1 MAPDDPEVQRFLKRS
16 MTMRV
21 ATLSRGGVPHITP
34 LRFTADG
41 WTIHALPGA
50 TTPTVRH
57 IREHPS
63 VVLLFDAERAMG
75 RVLRVRA
82 RAAVLDD
89 PRLKPRYERRAAVK
103 YFLRPGGIW
112 NTLTHWRLF
121 LDGRHLRRDN
131 ALIEFVPEAA
141 EFVPPPLDADRSSAG
156 EGTVGGEGTGAS
168 RGRSP
173 LRFFLLVFALAVPFW
188 LLGALAG
195 NGLPLPTNL
204 PVSALQAVC
213 PLLAALI
220 LVHRED
226 RRRGV
231 RRLLHRIV
239 DYRRIRPRIWY
250 VPIMLLVPVIYLLSY
265 AVMRLMGQ
273 ALPELHIRLL
283 TIPVLLVVFFVA
295 AVGEEGGWTGYAVDP
310 MQARWSSLTAGIILG
325 LVWGALH
332 VVPDLQADRSLE
344 WIAWQ
349 RGVYDVGL
357 RILLVWLY
365 NNTGKGVLA
374 AVLAHDT
381 DNVSVSLFPNDGSHY
396 DPAVTGTITA
406 VIAAIVTLLWGAT
419 TLARYRRP
427 TWVGSS

>member
-1 MAPDDPEVQRFLKRS
+1 MGPDDPEAQRFLKRS

-21 ATLSRGGVPHITP
+21 ATLSTGGVPHITP
-34 LRFTADG
+34 LRFISDG
-41 WTIHALPGA
+41 RTIHALPGA
-50 TTPTVRH
+50 ATPTARH
-57 IREHPS
+57 IREHPG

-89 PRLKPRYERRAAVK
+89 PRRKRRYERRAAVK

-121 LDGRHLRRDN
+121 LDGRRLRRGN

-141 EFVPPPLDADRSSAG
+141 ELVPPPLDADRSSAR
-156 EGTVGGEGTGAS
+156 EGTVGGEGR

-213 PLLAALI
+213 PLIAALI

-231 RRLLHRIV
+231 RTLLPRIV
-239 DYRRIRPRIWY
+239 DHRRIRPRIWY

-273 ALPELHIRLL
+273 ALPEPHVRFL

-325 LVWGALH
+325 LVWRALH
-332 VVPDLQADRSLE
+332 VVPDLQAHHSLQ

-349 RGVYDVGL
+349 RGVY
-357 RILLVWLY
+357 Y
-365 NNTGKGVLA
+365 
-374 AVLAHDT
+374 
-381 DNVSVSLFPNDGSHY
+381 SS
-396 DPAVTGTITA
+396 
-406 VIAAIVTLLWGAT
+406 
-419 TLARYRRP
+419 RR
-427 TWVGSS
+427 S